1 MPQEDEPDI
10 QPTTPD
16 DDRPEYTPDE
26 TEAEQPPLTGAP
38 AEEAQPPDE
47 TAVPD
52 SEPAP
57 EPVEPPKEHR
67 RLSRAERD
75 AIDRQQRRFVACG
88 RCGYF
93 IADCRVKLGEEAF
106 REAIL
111 DSRDGWLRWEGGP
124 VIHQMAMDA
133 YGVDLNAEFDLFDG
147 SCPECRRRFVIAN
160 SEDGVTRLKVHA

>member
-1 MPQEDEPDI
+1 MPQEDESDI

-16 DDRPEYTPDE
+16 DDRPEYAPDE
-26 TEAEQPPLTGAP
+26 TEAEQSPLAGAP
-38 AEEAQPPDE
+38 ADE
-47 TAVPD
+47 TVAPD
-52 SEPAP
+52 SEPVP
-57 EPVEPPKEHR
+57 EPIEPPKEYR
-67 RLSRAERD
+67 RLSRAERE

-133 YGVDLNAEFDLFDG
+133 YGVDLNAEFNLFDG

-160 SEDGVTRLKVHA
+160 SEGGITRLKVHE